1 MFGEPFPEKV
11 DALCDYV
18 TERDKHQRC
27 AGNSENCA
35 NAAAGKPGRDMQK
48 EAEPAEHQHR
58 EDAGDNGAFTIF
70 HRYASTVTSVLG
82 FAWQARM
89 MPFRMSSSSCTHR
102 RCRSGRRNRCRY
114 RVLPTIRESSD
125 PREFSRIC
133 CSSKMRPAD

>member
-35 NAAAGKPGRDMQK
+35 NAAAGKPGRDMRK
-48 EAEPAEHQHR
+48 EAERAEHQHR

-89 MPFRMSSSSCTHR
+89 MPFRLSSSSSASCTAM
-102 RCRSGRRNRCRY
+102 STSPDVIF
-114 RVLPTIRESSD
+114 VLHTPQVPIRQEKSMPIPSSSD
-125 PREFSRIC
+125 NSRIV
-133 CSSKMRPAD
+133 